1 MSFYA
6 FKGFDKDLK
15 CRGFQYEV
23 GKTYSM
29 PEKPEICERG
39 YHCCTAL
46 SEVFNYYPPSTNYYP
61 PSTWITAGYPDYV
74 LPVKRLPTGNR
85 YCMVEVC
92 GDIDTDGA
100 SFANSSKVATNS
112 ITILEELTD
121 DAIINILEQE
131 ALEAKNTQRRI
142 DRSIDEF
149 IAYVQQKRGDNRPW
163 HRMTR
168 FL

>member
-46 SEVFNYYPPSTNYYP
+46 SEVFNYYPPR
-61 PSTWITAGYPDYV
+61 TWIITNNLDYDDS
-74 LPVKRLPTGNR
+74 VKKVPSGNR

-92 GDIDTDGA
+92 GDIDVDGA
-100 SFANSSKVATNS
+100 AFANSSKVATNS
-112 ITILEELTD
+112 ITIVQELTLLDIIRILDQEADEAKRAYISITGICEELKRV
-121 DAIINILEQE
+121 NQPEPE
-131 ALEAKNTQRRI
+131 MRQRTWPGTI
-142 DRSIDEF
+142 
-149 IAYVQQKRGDNRPW
+149 
-163 HRMTR
+163 
-168 FL
+168 